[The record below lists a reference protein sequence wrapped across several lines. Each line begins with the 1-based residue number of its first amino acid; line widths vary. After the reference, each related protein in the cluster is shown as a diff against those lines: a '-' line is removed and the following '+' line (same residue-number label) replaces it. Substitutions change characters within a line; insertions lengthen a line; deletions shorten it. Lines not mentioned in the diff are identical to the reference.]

1 MDCLSDCCVE
11 IKRVSVYFCSGDI
24 VQVFIKFTTDETIKV
39 AGMDIIWPLADAVF
53 FDCDGT
59 LSRIEGI
66 NFLAERNGVGQIV
79 IELTEHAMSQASLS
93 KELYEQRLSHVR
105 PSRRDFDHLVQAYY
119 DNVSEDLI
127 PVITLLQALGVAVY
141 VISAGN
147 NPAVSEFAQ
156 KLGIPACQVF
166 CVDVAFD
173 QLGNFQ
179 SYDQSSPL
187 IRSGGKAEL
196 IQQVRASHGWS
207 QVVLVGDGMN
217 DAEASGAVEVFVGY
231 GGHGYREKIAEMA
244 SVYLSH
250 PSMAALLPIVL
261 SSSETNQL
269 SKVDKQLYEK
279 GLRVLSDG
287 DFSSI
292 YKEKV

>member
-1 MDCLSDCCVE
+1 VDCLSDCRVE

-66 NFLAERNGVGQIV
+66 NFLAERNGVGQTV

-93 KELYEQRLSHVR
+93 KELYEQRLSQVR
-105 PSRRDFDHLVQAYY
+105 PTRRDFEELVQAYY
-119 DNVSEDLI
+119 NNVSEDLI
-127 PVITLLQALGVAVY
+127 PVITLLQSLGVAVY

-156 KLGIPACQVF
+156 KLGIPGCQVF

-187 IRSGGKAEL
+187 TRSGGKAEL
-196 IQQVRASHGWS
+196 IEQLRASHGWS

-231 GGHGYREKIAEMA
+231 GGHGYREKIAALA

-250 PSMAALLPIVL
+250 PSMAALLPIAFPL
-261 SSSETNQL
+261 SEIGEL
-269 SKVDKQLYEK
+269 SDFNKHLYEK
-279 GLRVLSDG
+279 GLAILNDG
-287 DFSSI
+287 YFSSTC
-292 YKEKV
+292 KEKV

>member
-1 MDCLSDCCVE
+1 MLAFIC
-11 IKRVSVYFCSGDI
+11 IRVDI
-24 VQVFIKFTTDETIKV
+24 VQVFIEFTTDETIKV
-39 AGMDIIWPLADAVF
+39 AEMDIIWPLADAVF

-66 NFLAERNGVGQIV
+66 NFLAERNGVGQAV
-79 IELTEHAMSQASLS
+79 MELTEHAMSQASLS
-93 KELYEQRLSHVR
+93 KELYEQRLSQVR
-105 PSRRDFDHLVQAYY
+105 PTRRDFEELVQAYY
-119 DNVSEDLI
+119 SNVSEDLI
-127 PVITLLQALGVAVY
+127 PVITLLQSLGVAVY

-156 KLGIPACQVF
+156 KLGIPGCQVF
-166 CVDVAFD
+166 CVDVVFD

-187 IRSGGKAEL
+187 TRSGGKAEL
-196 IQQVRASHGWS
+196 IEQLRASHGWS

-231 GGHGYREKIAEMA
+231 GGHGYREKIAALA

-250 PSMAALLPIVL
+250 PSMAALLPIAFPL
-261 SSSETNQL
+261 SEIGEL
-269 SKVDKQLYEK
+269 SDFNKHLYEK
-279 GLRVLSDG
+279 GLAILNDG
-287 DFSSI
+287 YFSSTC
-292 YKEKV
+292 KEKV

>member
-1 MDCLSDCCVE
+1 
-11 IKRVSVYFCSGDI
+11 
-24 VQVFIKFTTDETIKV
+24 
-39 AGMDIIWPLADAVF
+39 MDIIWPLADAVF

-66 NFLAERNGVGQIV
+66 NFLAERNGVGQTV
-79 IELTEHAMSQASLS
+79 KELTEHAMSQASLS
-93 KELYEQRLSHVR
+93 KELYEQRLSEVR
-105 PSRRDFDHLVQAYY
+105 PTRGNFDDLVQAYH

-127 PVITLLQALGVAVY
+127 PVITLLQRLGVAVY

-156 KLGIPACQVF
+156 KIGVPGCQVF
-166 CVDVAFD
+166 CVDIEFD
-173 QLGNFQ
+173 PLGNFQ
-179 SYDQSSPL
+179 SYDRSSPL

-196 IQQVRASHGWS
+196 IQQLRASHGWS

-231 GGHGYREKIAEMA
+231 GGHGYREKIAAMA

-261 SSSETNQL
+261 SSFEVNQL

-279 GLRVLSDG
+279 GLTVLSDG

-292 YKEKV
+292 

>member
-1 MDCLSDCCVE
+1 MDCLSDCRVE

-66 NFLAERNGVGQIV
+66 NFLAERNGVGQTV
-79 IELTEHAMSQASLS
+79 MELTEHAMSQASLS

-141 VISAGN
+141 IISAGN
-147 NPAVSEFAQ
+147 NPAVSEFAE
-156 KLGIPACQVF
+156 KLGISDSHVF
-166 CVDVAFD
+166 CVDVEFD
-173 QLGNFQ
+173 HLGNFQ

-196 IQQVRASHGWS
+196 IQQVRASQDWS
-207 QVVLVGDGMN
+207 QVFLVGDGMN
-217 DAEASGAVEVFVGY
+217 DAEARGAVEVFVGY
-231 GGHGYREKIAEMA
+231 GGHGYREKVAELA

-250 PSMAALLPIVL
+250 PSMAALLPMML
-261 SSSETNQL
+261 SSSKINEL
-269 SKVDKQLYEK
+269 SNVNKQLYEK
-279 GLRVLSDG
+279 GFAILNND
-287 DFSSI
+287 DFSSS
-292 YKEKV
+292 YREKV